1 MPSAS
6 FVRSLRPRWH
16 WLPLAAGMFI
26 LALSLGQFL
35 MEAMREWPHAPSN
48 AFGNRMFVQLL
59 WSQVLVLAS
68 LVWRGGGRSSLWW
81 ITPSLAGMGQL
92 LLWRALVMKKVLP
105 ATPEAF
111 FDLAGPLG
119 MAMCAAGAAVLFFL
133 LLRMRVDWSLLGV
146 VFTLFGLGLVMQAR
160 LESEINALGNQ
171 EVLASLSR
179 RQALW
184 FSAGLFGMCLAVK
197 AASAKNLAR
206 LARRKYLLPVAAA
219 VILAATW
226 ALGSEIN
233 GRRLWLSLGGF
244 SIQSVELVKVLL
256 VFFAAAYFSQD
267 KPILRDAGSSASFY
281 DSWAVLGPY
290 AFMLGLPLL
299 ALFMQRDF
307 GPAVL
312 IYLFLWLMYFLATGQ
327 VFVSLAGLSAMAGV
341 GWLGWWLKTPAV
353 LHARVEAWLNP
364 LTGSEQIARGLWS
377 IAAGG
382 TWGAGW
388 GMGRPQTVPLSY
400 SDYIFSS
407 LCEETGLMGGLA
419 VVALFGLLAWRSLDL
434 AARVADRR
442 MSLMAA
448 GVGLLL
454 TLQALL
460 VLAGV
465 TGLLP
470 LMGLTLPFVSYGGSS
485 LVVNLFMLGLLL
497 KVADHAEQNAD

>member
-1 MPSAS
+1 MPSAAS
-6 FVRSLRPRWH
+6 HIRIGLKGR
-16 WLPLAAGMFI
+16 WLPLAAGIFL
-26 LALSLGQFL
+26 LALTLGQL
-35 MEAMREWPHAPSN
+35 LLGVVREWPHPPS
-48 AFGNRMFVQLL
+48 AAMDNRLFIQLL
-59 WSQVLVLAS
+59 WAQVFLLAAA
-68 LVWRGGGRSSLWW
+68 VWRAGGKGYFRWL
-81 ITPSLAGMGQL
+81 TPALICLAQL
-92 LLWRALVMKKVLP
+92 LLWRGLVMKKVLP

-111 FDLAGPLG
+111 LDLAGPLG
-119 MAMCAAGAAVLFFL
+119 LAVCAAGAAVVML
-133 LLRMRVDWSLLGV
+133 LLMKIKPDWSLLGV

-160 LESEINALGNQ
+160 LENEMNALGNQ

-184 FSAGLFGMCLAVK
+184 FCAGLAAMVLAAR
-197 AASAKNLAR
+197 AASPKNLAR
-206 LARRKYLLPVAAA
+206 LARRKHLLPVAAA
-219 VILAATW
+219 LILAATW

-233 GRRLWLSLGGF
+233 GRRLWLSLGAF
-244 SIQSVELVKVLL
+244 SVQSVELVKVLL
-256 VFFAAAYFSQD
+256 VFFAAAYFSGD
-267 KPILRDAGSSASFY
+267 RPELCGKPRGSFWY
-281 DSWAVLGPY
+281 DSWGVLGPY
-290 AFMLGLPLL
+290 AFMLGLTLL
-299 ALFMQRDF
+299 ALFWQRDF

-312 IYLFLWLMYFLATGQ
+312 IYLFLWLMYFLATGSGL
-327 VFVSLAGLSAMAGV
+327 VSAGGLAAMIGV

-364 LTGSEQIARGLWS
+364 LTGSEQVARGLWS

-388 GMGRPQTVPLSY
+388 GLGRPQTVPLSY

-419 VVALFGLLAWRSLDL
+419 IVALFGLLAWRSLDL
-434 AARVADRR
+434 AGRVRR
-442 MSLMAA
+442 RSLALLAA

-485 LVVNLFMLGLLL
+485 LVVNLFMIGLLL
-497 KVADHAEQNAD
+497 KVADHAGQNAD

>member
-1 MPSAS
+1 MPNAAT
-6 FVRSLRPRWH
+6 VRIMRPGGY
-16 WLPLAAGMFI
+16 WLPLLAGLFI
-26 LALSLGQFL
+26 LALGLGQLL
-35 MEAMREWPHAPSN
+35 MQVMREWPHAPSA
-48 AFGNRMFVQLL
+48 AFGNRMFIQLL
-59 WSQVLVLAS
+59 WAQVFILAS
-68 LVWRGGGRSSLWW
+68 SVWRGGGKSSLWW
-81 ITPSLAGMGQL
+81 LTPSVAGLGQL
-92 LLWRALVMKKVLP
+92 LLWRALVEKKALP
-105 ATPEAF
+105 AGPEAF
-111 FDLAGPLG
+111 LDLAGPLG
-119 MAMCAAGAAVLFFL
+119 LAICAAGAAVLFFL
-133 LLRMRVDWSLLGV
+133 LMRLRVDWSLLGV

-160 LESEINALGNQ
+160 LESELNALGNQ

-184 FSAGLFGMCLAVK
+184 FCAGLLAMCLAAWSV
-197 AASAKNLAR
+197 STKNLAR

-219 VILAATW
+219 FILAATW
-226 ALGSEIN
+226 VLGSEIN

-244 SIQSVELVKVLL
+244 SIQSVEPVKVLL
-256 VFFAAAYFSQD
+256 VFFAAAYFSQGR
-267 KPILRDAGSSASFY
+267 PGLSDASKGSSWY
-281 DSWAVLGPY
+281 DAWGVLGPY
-290 AFMLGLPLL
+290 AFMLALPLL

-312 IYLFLWLMYFLATGQ
+312 IYLFLWLMYFMATGQ
-327 VFVSLAGLSAMAGV
+327 ALISLAGLWAMAGV
-341 GWLGWWLKTPAV
+341 AWLGWWLKTPAV
-353 LHARVEAWLNP
+353 LYHRVEAWLDP
-364 LTGSEQIARGLWS
+364 LSGSEQIARGLWS

-419 VVALFGLLAWRSLDL
+419 VVALFGLLAWRSLSL
-434 AARVADRR
+434 AAEASERR

-485 LVVNLFMLGLLL
+485 LVVNFFMLGLLL
-497 KVADHAEQNAD
+497 KVADHAKQDAD

>member
-1 MPSAS
+1 MPSAALIGN
-6 FVRSLRPRWH
+6 LRPRLH
-16 WLPLAAGMFI
+16 WLPLGAGLCI
-26 LALSLGQFL
+26 LALSLGQLL
-35 MEAMREWPHAPSN
+35 MEAIRQWPHAPADS
-48 AFGNRMFVQLL
+48 FGNRLFIQLL
-59 WSQVLVLAS
+59 WSQVFILAAS
-68 LVWRGGGRSSLWW
+68 VWRGDGKASFWW
-81 ITPSLAGMGQL
+81 LTPCLAGLGQL
-92 LLWRALVMKKVLP
+92 LLWRALVMKKLLSP
-105 ATPEAF
+105 TPESF
-111 FDLAGPLG
+111 LELAGPLG
-119 MAMCAAGAAVLFFL
+119 LAVCAAGAAVLFL
-133 LLRMRVDWSLLGV
+133 VIIRVRVDWSLLGV
-146 VFTLFGLGLVMQAR
+146 VLTLAGLGLVMQSR
-160 LESEINALGNQ
+160 LESEISSLGNQ

-184 FSAGLFGMCLAVK
+184 FCAGLSAMGLA
-197 AASAKNLAR
+197 AWLASAKNLAR
-206 LARRKYLLPVAAA
+206 LARRKYLLPLAAA
-219 VILAATW
+219 FILAATW
-226 ALGSEIN
+226 ALGNEIN

-244 SIQSVELVKVLL
+244 SVQSVEPVKVLL
-256 VFFAAAYFSQD
+256 VFFAAAYFSED
-267 KPILRDAGSSASFY
+267 RPGLSGGRAGSWY
-281 DSWAVLGPY
+281 DSFGLLGPY

-327 VFVSLAGLSAMAGV
+327 AFISLAGLSVMAGV

-364 LTGSEQIARGLWS
+364 LSGSEQIARGLWS

-388 GMGRPQTVPLSY
+388 GLGRPQTVPLSY

-434 AARVADRR
+434 AAVVKDRR
-442 MSLMAA
+442 LSLVAA

-454 TLQALL
+454 TLQAIL

-497 KVADHAEQNAD
+497 KVADHAKPNAD